1 MSKKVLTYCMIVF
14 GLAVLYLSTSKDMM
28 QKISDARNDHDEWWG
43 AHFAYEGDL
52 VGMSYLYYVKDF
64 HKPRQRVFA
73 PRNCD
78 NGKAVNLV
86 LWGDSY
92 TMHFRDTD
100 FCADR
105 FQYGRRYFEDI
116 QYKLDTSLRN
126 VLIIES
132 TERHIREYF
141 SGNRIYDEVKPKTE
155 KELKKTTR
163 IDSREHSI
171 VYANFLQ
178 LPDIKTLF
186 NPHINRNIEYNLFNY
201 NFISP
206 VRKIKAW
213 MNYKIFN
220 RASGDAVLSKKGDRL
235 FYNKT
240 LDKKETTGFN
250 CPLADEE
257 VNKIVKL
264 LNDIDGHYKAAGFDD
279 VYLSIIPNAVTIYQ
293 PKGYNMLIPRIQNNK
308 ALKIKVIDVYT
319 PFMQKP
325 DGMFWKGDTHWT
337 NAGADVWLK
346 MVNRTITDTT
356 YIASR

>member
-1 MSKKVLTYCMIVF
+1 MLKKVLTYCLIIF

-43 AHFAYEGDL
+43 SHFAYEGDL

-105 FQYGRRYFEDI
+105 YQYGRRFFGDI
-116 QYKLDTSLRN
+116 KYQLDTSLRS
-126 VLIIES
+126 VLVIEI
-132 TERHIREYF
+132 TERIVREYF
-141 SGNRIYDEVKPKTE
+141 VGNRMYNEVKKADTGN
-155 KELKKTTR
+155 KV
-163 IDSREHSI
+163 SY
-171 VYANFLQ
+171 VYEVKNTIKYAKLFDM
-178 LPDIKTLF
+178 PDVNALF

-206 VRKIKAW
+206 IRKTKALIS
-213 MNYKIFN
+213 YKVFN

-250 CPLADEE
+250 CPLSDDE

-264 LNDIDGHYKAAGFDD
+264 LNEIDEHYIAAGFDE
-279 VYLSIIPNAVTIYQ
+279 VYLSLIPNAVTIYQ
-293 PKGYNMLIPRIQNNK
+293 PEGYNMLIPRIQNHK
-308 ALKIKVIDVYT
+308 ALKMKVIDVYT

-325 DGMFWKGDTHWT
+325 DGVFWKGDTHWS

-346 MVNRTITDTT
+346 IVNKVISDTT
-356 YIASR
+356 AI

>member
-1 MSKKVLTYCMIVF
+1 MLKRILTYCLIVF

-64 HKPRQRVFA
+64 HKPRERVFM
-73 PRNCD
+73 PRKCD
-78 NGKAVNLV
+78 KRKGVNLV

-92 TMHFRDTD
+92 TMHFRDSN

-105 FQYGRRYFEDI
+105 YQYGRRFFGDLEY
-116 QYKLDTSLRN
+116 QLDTSLTN
-126 VLIIES
+126 VLVIEC
-132 TERHIREYF
+132 TERIVREYF
-141 SGNRIYDEVKPKTE
+141 VNGRMYNEVKPVQAE
-155 KELKKTTR
+155 KKVSFSDGINYSVKHAAVFGLP
-163 IDSREHSI
+163 SI
-171 VYANFLQ
+171 KIF
-178 LPDIKTLF
+178 F

-206 VRKIKAW
+206 IRKTKALIS
-213 MNYKIFN
+213 YKLFN

-250 CPLADEE
+250 CPLSDNE

-264 LNDIDGHYKAAGFDD
+264 LNEIDAHYKAAGFDE
-279 VYLSIIPNAVTIYQ
+279 VYLSLIPNAVTIYQ
-293 PKGYNMLIPRIQNNK
+293 PVGYNMLIPRIQNHQDLRMK
-308 ALKIKVIDVYT
+308 CIDVYT
-319 PFMQKP
+319 PFLQKP
-325 DGMFWKGDTHWT
+325 DGMFWKGDTHWS
-337 NAGADVWLK
+337 NAGADVWLDI
-346 MVNRTITDTT
+346 VNRIITDTA
-356 YIASR
+356 YSASR

>member
-1 MSKKVLTYCMIVF
+1 MLKRILTYCLIVF

-105 FQYGRRYFEDI
+105 YQYGRRFFGDI
-116 QYKLDTSLRN
+116 KYQLDTSLRN
-126 VLIIES
+126 VLVIEI
-132 TERHIREYF
+132 TERIVREYF
-141 SGNRIYDEVKPKTE
+141 AGDRMYDEVKKADTGGKVSFRHE
-155 KELKKTTR
+155 ERNTVKYAKLF
-163 IDSREHSI
+163 SI
-171 VYANFLQ
+171 
-178 LPDIKTLF
+178 PDVNALF

-206 VRKIKAW
+206 IRKTKALIS
-213 MNYKIFN
+213 YKLFN
-220 RASGDAVLSKKGDRL
+220 RASGDAVLSIKGDRL

-250 CPLADEE
+250 CPLSDEE

-264 LNDIDGHYKAAGFDD
+264 LNEIDGHYKAAGFDE
-279 VYLSIIPNAVTIYQ
+279 VYLSLIPNAVTIYQ
-293 PKGYNMLIPRIQNNK
+293 PEGYNMLIPRIQNHQ
-308 ALKIKVIDVYT
+308 ALKMKVIDVYT

-325 DGMFWKGDTHWT
+325 DGMFWKGDTHWS

-346 MVNRTITDTT
+346 IVNKVLSDTT
-356 YIASR
+356 VI

>member
-1 MSKKVLTYCMIVF
+1 MLKKILTYCLIIF

-43 AHFAYEGDL
+43 SHFAYEGDL

-64 HKPRQRVFA
+64 HKPRKRVFA

-105 FQYGRRYFEDI
+105 FQYGRRFFGDI
-116 QYKLDTSLRN
+116 KYQLDTLLRN
-126 VLIIES
+126 VLVIEI
-132 TERHIREYF
+132 TERIVREYF
-141 SGNRIYDEVKPKTE
+141 AGDRMYDEVKKADTGGNVSYGNE
-155 KELKKTTR
+155 VGNTIK
-163 IDSREHSI
+163 
-171 VYANFLQ
+171 YAKLFNV
-178 LPDIKTLF
+178 PDVNAIF

-206 VRKIKAW
+206 IRKTKALIS
-213 MNYKIFN
+213 YKLFN

-240 LDKKETTGFN
+240 LNKKETTGFN
-250 CPLADEE
+250 CPLSDEE

-264 LNDIDGHYKAAGFDD
+264 LNEIDGHYKAAGFDE
-279 VYLSIIPNAVTIYQ
+279 VYLSLIPNAVTIYQ
-293 PKGYNMLIPRIQNNK
+293 PEGYNMLIPRIQNHK
-308 ALKIKVIDVYT
+308 ALKMKIIDVYT

-325 DGMFWKGDTHWT
+325 DGIFWKGDTHWS

-346 MVNRTITDTT
+346 IVNKVISDTT
-356 YIASR
+356 AI